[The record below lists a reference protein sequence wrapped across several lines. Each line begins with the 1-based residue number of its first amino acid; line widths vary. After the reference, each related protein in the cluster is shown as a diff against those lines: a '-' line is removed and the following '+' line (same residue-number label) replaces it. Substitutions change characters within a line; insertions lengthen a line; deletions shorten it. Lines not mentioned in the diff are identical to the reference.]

1 MSKEETPD
9 TEISMTFRK
18 GLQLMAAFDGHDR
31 QQTLS
36 ELAKKTGL
44 NRSVARRLVRT
55 LVQMGYLS
63 EQGQRYEMT
72 VSVMRMTRG
81 FIDGRRI
88 AQVIQPNLRKA
99 ATQIGESLSFSLR
112 DKEDA
117 TYVAHAYLEGKF
129 TLNTVA
135 IGTHVPLVSTAA
147 GHAILAHLD
156 TAALAEVV
164 FDLRPELERDLAQA
178 RARGFAFNA
187 GGFVHGVDSLAVP
200 VFGPAQR
207 IEGAVSMIFPAG
219 SYDPDRLPPRMLPM
233 MQQCAVDIGATL

>member
-1 MSKEETPD
+1 MPKEETID
-9 TEISMTFRK
+9 SEISMTFRK
-18 GLQLMAAFDGHDR
+18 GLQLMAAFDGQDR
-31 QQTLS
+31 QLTLS

-55 LVQMGYLS
+55 LVQMGYLA

-72 VSVMRMTRG
+72 VCVMRMTRG

-99 ATQIGESLSFSLR
+99 AGQIGESLSFSLR
-112 DKEDA
+112 DREDA
-117 TYVAHAYLEGKF
+117 TYVAHAHLEGKF

-135 IGTHVPLVSTAA
+135 IGTHVPLHSTAA

-156 TAALAEVV
+156 RADVLATLSEIS
-164 FDLRPELERDLAQA
+164 PELDADLQLT
-178 RARGFAFNA
+178 RARGFAFNS
-187 GGFVHGVDSLAVP
+187 GGFIHGVDSLAVP
-200 VFGPAQR
+200 VFGPTRQ
-207 IEGAVSMIFPAG
+207 IEGAVSMIFPTHT
-219 SYDPDRLPPRMLPM
+219 YDAAALPPNMLTL

>member
-1 MSKEETPD
+1 MTKEETSD

-18 GLQLMAAFDGHDR
+18 GLQLMAAFDGEDR
-31 QQTLS
+31 QLTLS

-44 NRSVARRLVRT
+44 NRAVARRLIRT
-55 LVQMGYLS
+55 LVQMGYLT

-112 DKEDA
+112 DREDA
-117 TYVAHAYLEGKF
+117 TYVAHAHLEGKF
-129 TLNTVA
+129 TLNNVA
-135 IGTHVPLVSTAA
+135 IGTHVPMVATAA
-147 GHAILAHLD
+147 GHAILAHMDAVQIQEILPD
-156 TAALAEVV
+156 IP
-164 FDLRPELERDLAQA
+164 PELSEDLELT
-178 RARGFAFNA
+178 RARGFSFTS
-187 GGFVHGVDSLAVP
+187 GGFVPGIDSLAVP
-200 VFGPAQR
+200 VFGPSHK
-207 IEGAVSMIFPAG
+207 IEGAVSMIFPAKT
-219 SYDPDRLPPRMLPM
+219 YNVNALPPKMLTH

>member
-1 MSKEETPD
+1 LTKEETID
-9 TEISMTFRK
+9 SEISMTFRK
-18 GLQLMAAFDGHDR
+18 GLQLMAAFDGQDR
-31 QQTLS
+31 QLTLS

-44 NRSVARRLVRT
+44 NRAVARRLVRT
-55 LVQMGYLS
+55 LVQMGYLT

-99 ATQIGESLSFSLR
+99 AGQIGESLSFSLR
-112 DKEDA
+112 DRDDA
-117 TYVAHAYLEGKF
+117 TYVAHAHLEGKF

-147 GHAILAHLD
+147 GHAILAYLD
-156 TAALAEVV
+156 DADVANTVP
-164 FDLRPELERDLAQA
+164 DLPPDLEEDLALT
-178 RARGFAFNA
+178 RERGFSFNA
-187 GGFVHGVDSLAVP
+187 GGFIHGVDSLAVP
-200 VFGPAQR
+200 VFGPSRQ
-207 IEGAVSMIFPAG
+207 IEGAISMIFPTRT
-219 SYDPDRLPPRMLPM
+219 YDVADLPPGMLTL